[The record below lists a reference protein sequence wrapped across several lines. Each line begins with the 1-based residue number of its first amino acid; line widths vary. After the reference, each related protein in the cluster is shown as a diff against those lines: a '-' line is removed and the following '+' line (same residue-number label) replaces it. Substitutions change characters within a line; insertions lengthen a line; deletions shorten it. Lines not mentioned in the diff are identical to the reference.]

1 MLVSTPPLECNS
13 QREWNRCQCLLGP
26 NDRCD
31 HHDDGK
37 NMSSTAFEV
46 PDQPNYPK
54 RQSPSSPVSPLTKS
68 SSPVLTEIT
77 PLSILPL
84 LTVPSSYTTQTTSLA
99 PIIPSSPLVACSPS
113 DILVDAEPSAMDS
126 IPLETHVDQIF
137 STLLNELILIKDSAA
152 QSGGAIPHSNI
163 WNCDLPETM
172 TSDDIPD
179 LTCMVCYCTLIDP
192 SPKQE

>member
-68 SSPVLTEIT
+68 SL
-77 PLSILPL
+77 ILPL